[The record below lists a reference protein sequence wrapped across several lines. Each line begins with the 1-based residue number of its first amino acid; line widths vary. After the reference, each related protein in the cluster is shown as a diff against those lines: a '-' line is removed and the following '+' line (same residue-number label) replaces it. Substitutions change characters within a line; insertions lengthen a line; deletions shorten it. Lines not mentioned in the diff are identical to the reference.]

1 MFYAFIKANRYQ
13 VNDKPLYNNEG
24 SLLLWDSGRES
35 WRRYAAPSNSTP
47 LYTPSSAAGGI
58 SWHAGLEASPLV
70 GSRAV
75 VLLLLRGLIVTHL
88 AVCQLRRRA
97 ILAIQPLL
105 LQLLYCCAGVATN
118 PFFLPL
124 VENQI
129 G

>member
-47 LYTPSSAAGGI
+47 LYTPSCAAGGI

-75 VLLLLRGLIVTHL
+75 VLLLRGLIVTHL
-88 AVCQLRRRA
+88 AVGQLRRRA
-97 ILAIQPLL
+97 VLAIQPLL
-105 LQLLYCCAGVATN
+105 LQLLQLLCRCGY
-118 PFFLPL
+118 
-124 VENQI
+124 
-129 G
+129 